1 MTRFAFRSTR
11 RSLRRAAFLLVST
24 AILGTA
30 VLGAPGDAAAQKA
43 DSKRGSFAERVGSAL
58 RNQAPNADRSK
69 APAANRPTANRPV
82 ATRSNGPQ
90 TRQGAVPAP
99 RPLPSQRLGALAP
112 AKPAASAPTS
122 CLLQSSRKV
131 GSADVVEIS
140 LEASGDVVQTTFDGQ
155 TERAPMEVVAGFKYE
170 ERYER
175 YSPVGPVRSIRQYEQ
190 AGMKRKFGASV
201 ARPLLDASRKFIV
214 SDFDGKKTTLYSPVG
229 AMKSEQYSLLS
240 ELPFNTVLLDRLLP
254 NKTVK
259 LGEDWR
265 VPNDVLAA
273 LLGVEAIESN
283 TLRLTLTSIVDDFAE
298 VELYLQGDPDAQGN
312 PTPSTLVCASEGAS
326 VAIDLEGRFQF
337 DLKAR
342 RLTWFGVRVDERR
355 SESVAAPGL
364 EWSATLQ
371 INVAPLDAPQKLTDA
386 VVADLRGPIE
396 PELLR
401 LYYNAQK
408 GFWRFQHSR
417 DWKMTQDGETSASLC
432 YVVGG
437 EAIAQCNI
445 AANGKID
452 LESKPSIDAYKAEIK
467 KGLGDRF
474 GAFVQDDVYAG
485 PSGDSI
491 YYVVVDGSYEEIPF
505 RWVYYLVTDEAGNQA
520 TLMFEIRADM
530 LDNYDDSGREI
541 VETFRI
547 VPRVDPAAK
556 AAAEKAAREAA
567 QKAKE
572 DADAPKAPEGRGID
586 AEKADDAELERAP
599 SPEK

>member
-1 MTRFAFRSTR
+1 MTHRALRSPR
-11 RSLRRAAFLLVST
+11 RSFRRVAVLVST
-24 AILGTA
+24 AILGVA
-30 VLGAPGDAAAQKA
+30 ALCAPRDGAAQNA
-43 DSKRGSFAERVGSAL
+43 DSKRGSFADRVGAAA
-58 RNQAPNADRSK
+58 RRGQTPGADRSK
-69 APAANRPTANRPV
+69 TPAAAPRPNGSQS
-82 ATRSNGPQ
+82 RS
-90 TRQGAVPAP
+90 GAVPTP
-99 RPLPSQRLGALAP
+99 RPLPSQRFGALAP
-112 AKPAASAPTS
+112 AQRAASAPQS

-140 LEASGDVVQTTFDGQ
+140 LEASGDVVQTTYDGQ
-155 TERAPMEVVAGFKYE
+155 IERAPMEVVAGFKYE

-175 YSPVGPVRSIRQYEQ
+175 CAPVGPVRSIRQYEQ

-214 SDFDGKKTTLYSPVG
+214 ADFDGKKTTLYSPVG

-298 VELYLQGDPDAQGN
+298 VELYLQGDPGPDGQ
-312 PTPSTLVCASEGAS
+312 PTASELVCASEGAVVEIELS
-326 VAIDLEGRFQF
+326 GKFQF

-371 INVAPLDAPQKLTDA
+371 INVAPLPEPQKLTDD
-386 VVADLRGPIE
+386 VVADLRGPIA

-417 DWKMTQDGETSASLC
+417 AWKMTQDGETSAALC
-432 YVVGG
+432 CVVGG

-445 AANGKID
+445 VSNGKID
-452 LESKPSIDAYKAEIK
+452 LESKPSIDGYKAEIK

-474 GAFVQDDVYAG
+474 GAFVQDAVYDG

-491 YYVVVDGSYEEIPF
+491 YYVVADGAHEGVPF
-505 RWVYYLVTDEAGNQA
+505 RWVYYLVTDKDGNQA
-520 TLMFEIRADM
+520 TLMFEIRADI
-530 LDNYDDSGREI
+530 LERYDDSGREI

-567 QKAKE
+567 AKARR
-572 DADAPKAPEGRGID
+572 DADAPNAPEGLGVD
-586 AEKADDAELERAP
+586 AQTPDAALERAP
-599 SPEK
+599 SPQK